1 MEKALLIMLVMSL
14 NVLGLSAQ
22 KITSVKMLEQFYIDY
37 FTYSPCLADTTK
49 LDSLVNLYCTPDF
62 VTAWNEDVNE
72 IGLYDPLTNGFC
84 DDYNMMKTT
93 LSVREEDD
101 YYIVSF
107 NYLTWPDKKTKT
119 ESVIVYVNS
128 DGKISH
134 TKRPSDGYMTPDI

>member
-1 MEKALLIMLVMSL
+1 
-14 NVLGLSAQ
+14 
-22 KITSVKMLEQFYIDY
+22 
-37 FTYSPCLADTTK
+37 
-49 LDSLVNLYCTPDF
+49 
-62 VTAWNEDVNE
+62 TAWNEDVNE

-84 DDYNMMKTT
+84 DDYNMMKTP
-93 LSVREEDD
+93 LSGREEDN

-107 NYLTWPDKKTKT
+107 NYLTWPDKKTQT